1 MSDVLVRGLSAKA
14 VQRLKERGRRNGRS
28 LQGEAKRILEHA
40 AGDGNIAG
48 LFERWDKKFADRR
61 FSSSIQMIR
70 EDRRR

>member
-1 MSDVLVRGLSAKA
+1 MSDVLVRGLSARA

-40 AGDGNIAG
+40 AGNENIVG
-48 LFERWDKKFADRR
+48 LFERWDKQFAGRR
-61 FSSSIQMIR
+61 FSSSAQIIR